1 MGVPPCVAYK
11 PALLWALPE
20 PQLPPFWVWRS
31 KCSRSGTQEL
41 SVSFVSDAGL
51 KLQGQW
57 DIYFVGLRCGHLKQ
71 LSRDLGLG
79 HQPHSMKDT
88 SHRLIRRKI
97 KLPSTLGKS
106 TRKKLGPQGCFPY
119 WSEGWPE
126 KEPPKI
132 MFAVAS
138 LQGPGIIC
146 NSNLER
152 ILSYFLQIYSFHM
165 WNEIIKTPH
174 QFLELELKKEK
185 KGMADWF
192 HISPNLSLISF
203 NVKKLFTIMNTGF
216 YKQMDICEWILNLF
230 VTKA

>member
-1 MGVPPCVAYK
+1 MGVPSWVAYK

-20 PQLPPFWVWRS
+20 RQLPPFWVRRS
-31 KCSRSGTQEL
+31 NCSRNDTGTV
-41 SVSFVSDAGL
+41 SVFSLWCWL
-51 KLQGQW
+51 KGQW
-57 DIYFVGLRCGHLKQ
+57 GIYFVGLSCGHLKQ
-71 LSRDLGLG
+71 LSQDLGLG
-79 HQPHSMKDT
+79 HQPHSVKNT
-88 SHRLIRRKI
+88 SRRLIRRKI
-97 KLPSTLGKS
+97 KLPSTLGNS

-132 MFAVAS
+132 MFAVAF

-174 QFLELELKKEK
+174 QLLELE
-185 KGMADWF
+185 
-192 HISPNLSLISF
+192 
-203 NVKKLFTIMNTGF
+203 
-216 YKQMDICEWILNLF
+216 
-230 VTKA
+230 